1 MRARIK
7 GLSQVI
13 GRTLEGQ
20 RKDNGRTGTVYERN
34 TDYTQM
40 GLRRDTDMR
49 AGREMS
55 LPKKAENG
63 AKMGKK
69 RVKKA
74 ENAFFL
80 YFFAKKFAYVKK
92 KQYLCTRFRF
102 RERNDPSYTK
112 KRLRK

>member
-1 MRARIK
+1 VRARIK
-7 GLSQVI
+7 GLSKVI

-49 AGREMS
+49 AGRQMS

-80 YFFAKKFAYVKK
+80 YFFAKKFGHIKK
-92 KQYLCTRFRF
+92 KQYFCTRFRIKGA
-102 RERNDPSYTK
+102 K
-112 KRLRK
+112 KCSFTT